1 MRRTVLRAMLALI
14 TGLLLAGC
22 SSVEVERDATLPAG
36 RGWALLP
43 IVNHSQAPRAGER
56 VEALVET
63 ALHVRGLDPV
73 HYPADSDHTGML
85 IPDEEQRFRKALSWA
100 RREGLRF
107 GVTGTVEEW
116 RYKSGLDGEP
126 AVGISLRVIDIPTGR
141 VLWAASGARSGW
153 GYESASGTA
162 GKLVRQLLKGLKLTR
177 ATAD

>member
-1 MRRTVLRAMLALI
+1 MRGTVLRAMLALI
-14 TGLLLAGC
+14 AGLLLAGC

-36 RGWALLP
+36 SGWVLLP
-43 IVNHSQAPRAGER
+43 VVNHSQAPQAGER

-63 ALHVRGLDPV
+63 ALRVRGLEPV
-73 HYPADSDHTGML
+73 HYPPAAGDAGIL
-85 IPDEEQRFRKALSWA
+85 IPDEERRYSEALAWA

-126 AVGISLRVIDIPTGR
+126 AVGISLRVIDIPTGK

-162 GKLVRQLLKGLKLTR
+162 GKLVRQLLKGLRLTR
-177 ATAD
+177 AGTD